1 MEKHNVWEK
10 NYLEIVVIASLTLL
24 ATLSDQFPTTV
35 FANFVFT
42 SIGIGLTLLNGLTVT
57 FLVG

>member
-1 MEKHNVWEK
+1 MEKHNVKKK

-24 ATLSDQFPTTV
+24 ATLSDIFFTTM

-42 SIGIGLTLLNGLTVT
+42 SIGIGLTHLNGLTVT
-57 FLVG
+57 FRVG